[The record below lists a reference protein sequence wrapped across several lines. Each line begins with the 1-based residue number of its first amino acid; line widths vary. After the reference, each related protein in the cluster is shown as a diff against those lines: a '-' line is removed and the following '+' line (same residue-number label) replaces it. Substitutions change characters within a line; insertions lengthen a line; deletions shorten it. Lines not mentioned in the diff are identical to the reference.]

1 MQRARE
7 WHALLAVSLLLLT
20 GTGQGIGEVRTGD
33 RKALLD
39 LLLKVIG
46 DSNTHRESA
55 RVIARRYSERAALR
69 AADQSSRER
78 EASDTKAG
86 TKRPIEILS
95 RDPSLKD
102 KFINHFTGPV
112 TFSSECNKHFI
123 RVYHNTKDCSTP
135 LYYKRCA
142 RLLTRLAKSS
152 LCSRP

>member
-1 MQRARE
+1 MQRART

-20 GTGQGIGEVRTGD
+20 GTVQGIGEVRPGD

-39 LLLKVIG
+39 LLLQVIG
-46 DSNTHRESA
+46 DSNTHRDSA
-55 RVIARRYSERAALR
+55 KVVSRRYSERAAVR
-69 AADQSSRER
+69 AADLLSRER
-78 EASDTKAG
+78 EAAVAKAG
-86 TKRPIEILS
+86 SRRPIEIFS

-112 TFSSECNKHFI
+112 TFSAECNKHFI

>member
-1 MQRARE
+1 MHRARA
-7 WHALLAVSLLLLT
+7 WNALLAISLLLVT
-20 GTGQGIGEVRTGD
+20 GTVQGIGEVRPGE

-39 LLLKVIG
+39 LLVQVIG

-55 RVIARRYSERAALR
+55 KVLSRRYSERAALR
-69 AADQSSRER
+69 SADPASAPRASSR
-78 EASDTKAG
+78 
-86 TKRPIEILS
+86 RPIEIFS

-112 TFSSECNKHFI
+112 TFSPECNKHFI